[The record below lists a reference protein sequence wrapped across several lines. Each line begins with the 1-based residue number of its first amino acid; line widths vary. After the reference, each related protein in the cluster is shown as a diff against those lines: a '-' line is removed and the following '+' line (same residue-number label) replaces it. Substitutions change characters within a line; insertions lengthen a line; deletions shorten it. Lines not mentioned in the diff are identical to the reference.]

1 MSENNNIKNTPFRG
15 RGGRAI
21 IIGAG
26 IVGLA
31 TARALAIRGY
41 KVIVFERNE
50 RAVGASIRNFGMV
63 WPIGQATGPMFER
76 AMLSKSIWKTVCTE
90 ANIWHN
96 EVGSLHLAYHDDE
109 LQVIEEYVDV
119 NKQYRD
125 CAVLTPGEA
134 VSKSPAINT
143 DGLKGALWSGEEMIV
158 ESRVAIGQVAAYL
171 AEKFG
176 VEFHWNTAI
185 SRIEHPKVSS
195 GNQSW
200 EADEIYVCSG
210 ADFET
215 LYPELFAQTQITKCK
230 LQMMRLVTQPDEWR
244 IGPSLCGGLSMIH
257 YPGFQAAAS
266 LPALR
271 KRYEEQYATHLK
283 WGIHV
288 MVSQNG
294 SGELTIGDSHEYG
307 LVHDPFDKEF
317 INNLIIEY
325 LHTFANFKDWKM
337 LQSWHGI
344 YPKMTNGAYELIVD
358 IEPGVTLINGLGG
371 NGMTL
376 SFGLCEQEIA
386 RRKDN

>member
-1 MSENNNIKNTPFRG
+1 MKK
-15 RGGRAI
+15 AI
-21 IIGAG
+21 VIGAG

-41 KVIVFERNE
+41 QVTIIERNE

-76 AMLSKSIWKTVCTE
+76 AMLSRSIWKEICTE
-90 ANIWHN
+90 AKIWHD
-96 EVGSLHLAYHDDE
+96 EVGSLHIAYHDDE
-109 LQVIEEYVDV
+109 LQVMTEYADI
-119 NKQYRD
+119 NRQHRN
-125 CAVLTPGEA
+125 CSLLSPEQALE
-134 VSKSPAINT
+134 KSPAINT
-143 DGLKGALWSGEEMIV
+143 TGLKGALWSGEEMII
-158 ESRVAIGQVAAYL
+158 ESRVAVAQVAAYL
-171 AEKFG
+171 AEKYG
-176 VEFHWNTAI
+176 IIFHWNTAI
-185 SRIEHPKVSS
+185 SRIEHPKVMS

-200 EADEIYVCSG
+200 EAEEIFVCSG

-215 LYPELFAQTQITKCK
+215 LYPELFAATDITKCK

-271 KRYEEQYATHLK
+271 KRYEAQYATQLN

-317 INNLIIEY
+317 INSMIIDY
-325 LHTFANFKDWKM
+325 LHTFADFKDWKM

-344 YPKMTNGAYELIVD
+344 YPKMTNGATEFIT
-358 IEPGVTLINGLGG
+358 EATPGVTIINGLGG

-376 SFGLCEQEIA
+376 SFGLCEQFIA
-386 RRKDN
+386 SRV

>member
-1 MSENNNIKNTPFRG
+1 MNLVSSNKS
-15 RGGRAI
+15 AI

-31 TARALAIRGY
+31 TARALALRGY
-41 KVIVFERNE
+41 NITIFERNE

-63 WPIGQATGPMFER
+63 WPIGQATGPLFER
-76 AMLSKSIWKTVCTE
+76 AMLSRSIWKEICTE
-90 ANIWHN
+90 AGIWHN

-109 LQVIEEYVDV
+109 LQVINEYVEV
-119 NKQYRD
+119 NHNHRD
-125 CAVLTPGEA
+125 CALLNAQQALE
-134 VSKSPAINT
+134 KSPAVNP
-143 DGLKGALWSGEEMIV
+143 DGLKGALWSSEEMIV
-158 ESRVAIGQVAAYL
+158 ESRVAVGQVAKYL
-171 AEKFG
+171 AEKYG
-176 VEFHWNTAI
+176 VQFHWNTAI
-185 SRIEHPKVSS
+185 SQIEQPRVFS
-195 GNQSW
+195 GNRVW
-200 EADEIYVCSG
+200 EADEIFVCSG

-215 LYPELFAQTQITKCK
+215 LYPELFLETNITKCK

-266 LPALR
+266 LSALR
-271 KRYEEQYATHLK
+271 KRYEEQYVEYLK

-317 INNLIIEY
+317 INTMITSY
-325 LHTFANFKDWKM
+325 LQTFATFKDWKL

-344 YPKMTNGAYELIVD
+344 YPKMMNGATELIVD
-358 IEPGVTLINGLGG
+358 VAPGVTVINGVGG

-376 SFGLCEQEIA
+376 SFGLCEEYFA
-386 RRKDN
+386 KRVGS